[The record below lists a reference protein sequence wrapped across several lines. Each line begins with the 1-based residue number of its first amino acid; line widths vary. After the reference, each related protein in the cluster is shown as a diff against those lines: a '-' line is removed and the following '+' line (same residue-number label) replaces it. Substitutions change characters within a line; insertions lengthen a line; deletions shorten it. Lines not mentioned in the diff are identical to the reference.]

1 MSEVEVRRSTR
12 RRRTVS
18 AYREGDRIVVLIPAG
33 HSRRQEQEWID
44 QMVGRIEAREHR
56 VRPSDGRLA
65 ERAWELSQ
73 SYLGGLARPASIS
86 WVSNQHRRWGSCTPA
101 DGTIRISDRVAAL
114 PRWVQDYVVLHEL
127 AHLGLD
133 AVSLEVGRDVGQFL
147 LAARALLGVEVPT
160 AAVGIDHHELGAAKL
175 RLAHGPLE
183 GGAPFLGRHISHDN
197 GHVSP
202 PRRQHS
208 SAQGAP
214 STHA

>member
-86 WVSNQHRRWGSCTPA
+86 WVSNQHRRWGSCTPSTGA
-101 DGTIRISDRVAAL
+101 IRLSDRLRRL
-114 PRWVQDYVVLHEL
+114 PGWVVDYVLVHEL
-127 AHLGLD
+127 AHLVEPTHS
-133 AVSLEVGRDVGQFL
+133 ARFWSLV
-147 LAARALLGVEVPT
+147 ARFPQAERARGY
-160 AAVGIDHHELGAAKL
+160 
-175 RLAHGPLE
+175 LE
-183 GGAPFLGRHISHDN
+183 GYQAAGGSGAPGE
-197 GHVSP
+197 
-202 PRRQHS
+202 
-208 SAQGAP
+208 AP
-214 STHA
+214 ADDGVD